1 MAIYTEKYGYIS
13 YECEDLIAEVN
24 EDIDIFGL
32 STMAYAVYKH
42 LPKYDVNVI
51 TSYMVCERPDDTQAT
66 KQSLGRRDVSSQE
79 EREQIR
85 KFKASL
91 QPNEKMITMSLFDLL
106 NALNIQNSL
115 FEDSIE
121 QTK

>member
-32 STMAYAVYKH
+32 YTMAYAVYKH

-51 TSYMVCERPDDTQAT
+51 TSYMVCERPDDT
-66 KQSLGRRDVSSQE
+66 QE

-106 NALNIQNSL
+106 NALNIQNSF